1 MEAAEAELKQRRL
14 LRTVGRTPAHTS
26 LLMLNAPVRSGAAR
40 VRKQDETD
48 NMLYVGLVLLILVN
62 VCFFVGWSFL
72 HRNDKANVARRVSQS
87 AHVRAGMRDDPT
99 ERCKMTNDEY
109 TVRNGRAALRPN
121 RRSGHVHRCQ
131 GMSDP
136 VAAKVVGNVHAQCP
150 FLAAVYDSGGKAEM
164 DTTIDI
170 VSRSI
175 AVTGRWEP
183 RESAIIEDLPTDSL
197 VVDIGANVGWHTLL
211 ALSLGHSVIAF
222 EPMGANIKLLK
233 HSLCL
238 NPGLSD
244 NLELHEVA
252 LTDMIN
258 CTIGSAGDNKGDGI
272 LLCGSEQAQAFQ
284 NAVAVGSA
292 QGGGQVGQRQRVNT
306 GRMDYYLHVGPQ
318 IDLLKIDVEG
328 HELSVVRSGA
338 TIFERKRGHVPPA
351 YIISEFS
358 PGSMERLGYNPV
370 EYLEF
375 FANRDYR
382 IAYRD
387 EPKSALD
394 SWTAASGSPKAHHV
408 VERSQFVEF
417 ARQIWDASITI
428 EMSLLDAPH

>member
-1 MEAAEAELKQRRL
+1 MLN
-14 LRTVGRTPAHTS
+14 TPAGG
-26 LLMLNAPVRSGAAR
+26 AGGRSAGR
-40 VRKQDETD
+40 VRKPDEAD
-48 NMLYVGLVLLILVN
+48 NMLYIGLVLLILVN

-72 HRNDKANVARRVSQS
+72 HRNDKANEARRIAQS

-99 ERCKMTNDEY
+99 ERCKMTNEEY
-109 TVRNGRAALRPN
+109 TVRNGAAALRPN
-121 RRSGHVHRCQ
+121 RRSGHVQRCH
-131 GMSDP
+131 GISDP
-136 VAAKVVGNVHAQCP
+136 IAMKVVGNVNAQCP
-150 FLAAVYDSGGKAEM
+150 FLAAVYDTGGKASK
-164 DTTIDI
+164 DSVDI

-183 RESAIIEDLPTDSL
+183 RESAIIEDLPADSL
-197 VVDIGANVGWHTLL
+197 FVDIGANVGWHTLL
-211 ALSLGHSVIAF
+211 ALSLGHTVIAF
-222 EPMGANIKLLK
+222 EPMAANVKLLK
-233 HSLCL
+233 HGLCL
-238 NPGLSD
+238 NPGLGD

-252 LTDMIN
+252 LTDMSD
-258 CTIGSAGDNKGDGI
+258 CTIGSAADNTGDGI
-272 LLCGSEQAQAFQ
+272 LLCGQQQAQALQ
-284 NAVAVGSA
+284 DAVSA
-292 QGGGQVGQRQRVNT
+292 GASRGGGEVGQRHRANT

-338 TIFERKRGHVPPA
+338 TIFERKRGHIPPA

-358 PGSMERLGYNPV
+358 PGSMEKLGYNPV

-408 VERSQFVEF
+408 IERSQFVEF
-417 ARQIWDASITI
+417 ARKIWDATITI
-428 EMSLLDAPH
+428 EMTLMDPPH

>member
-1 MEAAEAELKQRRL
+1 VHRGWAHVIRMLNQPSRGGPSGG
-14 LRTVGRTPAHTS
+14 GRT
-26 LLMLNAPVRSGAAR
+26 
-40 VRKQDETD
+40 RKRDETD
-48 NMLYVGLVLLILVN
+48 NMMYIGLVLLIAVN

-72 HRNDKANVARRVSQS
+72 HRQDQANAARRVSES
-87 AHVRAGMRDDPT
+87 ARVRAGMRDDPT
-99 ERCKMTNDEY
+99 ERCKMATDEY
-109 TVRNGRAALRPN
+109 TVRNGQAVLRPN
-121 RRSGHVHRCQ
+121 RRSAHVQRCR
-131 GMSDP
+131 GVSDP
-136 VAAKVVGNVHAQCP
+136 VVAKIAGNTKAQCP
-150 FLAAVYDSGGKAEM
+150 FLAAVYDTGSNADK
-164 DTTIDI
+164 DSSIDI
-170 VSRSI
+170 VSKSI

-211 ALSLGHSVIAF
+211 ALSLGHTVIAF
-222 EPMGANIKLLK
+222 EPMPANVKLLK

-238 NPGLSD
+238 NPGLGD

-252 LTDMIN
+252 LTDMSD
-258 CTIGSAGDNKGDGI
+258 CTIGSASDNTGDGI
-272 LLCGSEQAQAFQ
+272 LLCGQQQAQALHD
-284 NAVAVGSA
+284 AAAAGA
-292 QGGGQVGQRQRVNT
+292 AKGGGQVAQRQHVTT
-306 GRMDYYLHVGPQ
+306 GRLDYYLHVGPQ

-358 PGSMERLGYNPV
+358 PGGMERLGYNPV

-375 FANRDYR
+375 FANRDYQ
-382 IAYRD
+382 IAYRN

-417 ARQIWDASITI
+417 ARKIWDATTTI
-428 EMSLLDAPH
+428 EMTLRDPPH